1 MYVSLKLPDP
11 SKTLTEKSGQ
21 IHGTNLSRISL
32 KLSRPSQTLTEKIS
46 PDPSMLHVDCPAPPL
61 DVVLNL
67 RFQRPAA
74 RDEMEGRMRYMDV
87 YLSGSQALI
96 SPVDM
101 SMNLW
106 PWHVSVLE
114 TNLCL
119 GLIELQVARFS
130 FSSLTI
136 LG

>member
-1 MYVSLKLPDP
+1 MYVSLKLPHP

-46 PDPSMLHVDCPAPPL
+46 PDPSMLHVHCPAPPL

-96 SPVDM
+96 SPVGHEHKLM
-101 SMNLW
+101 ALTC
-106 PWHVSVLE
+106 VSSRKKFVS
-114 TNLCL
+114 
-119 GLIELQVARFS
+119 GS
-130 FSSLTI
+130 D
-136 LG
+136 

>member
-1 MYVSLKLPDP
+1 
-11 SKTLTEKSGQ
+11 
-21 IHGTNLSRISL
+21 
-32 KLSRPSQTLTEKIS
+32 
-46 PDPSMLHVDCPAPPL
+46 MLHVHCPAPPL

-74 RDEMEGRMRYMDV
+74 RDEMEGRMRYIDV

-119 GLIELQVARFS
+119 GLIELIDKNSPRNSRDSCPEASPLRYGCCRE
-130 FSSLTI
+130 I
-136 LG
+136 LRKPL

>member
-1 MYVSLKLPDP
+1 MYVSLKLPHP
-11 SKTLTEKSGQ
+11 SKTLAEKIWPDPWNKSVTY
-21 IHGTNLSRISL
+21 I
-32 KLSRPSQTLTEKIS
+32 SQTLTSLSNSYRENLPRSIDVARGLS
-46 PDPSMLHVDCPAPPL
+46 SAPSRCGPQPQV
-61 DVVLNL
+61 
-67 RFQRPAA
+67 RWPAA
-74 RDEMEGRMRYMDV
+74 RDEMEGRMRYMAV
-87 YLSGSQALI
+87 YLLGSQALI